1 MKFLVPI
8 VAIATVFTFATFAI
22 SIATLVRVNRE
33 LDEVSVDG
41 TTTTSGSPIS
51 TTGSTNAP
59 TTTASPITIT
69 TTTTGSTNAPTT
81 TASPITTTTTT
92 TTTASPIT
100 TTQPAPNETLATNI
114 RFEDVMR
121 YLTEL
126 QQIATAENQTRA
138 FNTPGFNQTL
148 DYIIDTLNENTNYTV
163 TKSFFYVRQFTL
175 VRNPILISSINGTIQ
190 NHTFSN
196 DLAVAEFYIAQFST
210 SADFSDY
217 VELTVIP
224 NLGCTDDDW
233 LAANPSPSGRVAL
246 VKRGNC
252 TFVEKAAFASKY
264 NVAALLI
271 YNDGGSP
278 SNISPIPISLGPTN
292 ELPALFLSYT
302 LGQELADAAEDP
314 TANVRVLINIV
325 TRDDPPTPV
334 GNICADTPTGDATQ
348 TIVIGSHSDSVTA
361 GPGINDNGK

>member
-1 MKFLVPI
+1 MKCLVPI
-8 VAIATVFTFATFAI
+8 VAIVTVFTVATFAI
-22 SIATLVRVNRE
+22 SIATLVRVN
-33 LDEVSVDG
+33 EVLVDG

-59 TTTASPITIT
+59 TTTASPIT
-69 TTTTGSTNAPTT
+69 
-81 TASPITTTTTT
+81 
-92 TTTASPIT
+92 

-114 RFEDVMR
+114 RFEDVMS

-138 FNTPGFNQTL
+138 YNTPGFNQTL
-148 DYIIDTLNENTNYTV
+148 DYITDTLNANTNYKV
-163 TKSFFYVRQFTL
+163 TKSFFYVRQFAL
-175 VRNPILISSINGTIQ
+175 VRNPILISSINGTIR

-224 NLGCTDDDW
+224 DLGCTDDDW

-246 VKRGNC
+246 VKRGTCN
-252 TFVEKAAFASKY
+252 FVGKAALASKY

-278 SNISPIPISLGPTN
+278 SNISPIPISLGQTN

-314 TANVRVLINIV
+314 TANVGVLINIV

-334 GNICADTPTGDATQ
+334 GNICADTPTGDITQ
-348 TIVIGSHSDSVTA
+348 TIVISSHSDSVTA